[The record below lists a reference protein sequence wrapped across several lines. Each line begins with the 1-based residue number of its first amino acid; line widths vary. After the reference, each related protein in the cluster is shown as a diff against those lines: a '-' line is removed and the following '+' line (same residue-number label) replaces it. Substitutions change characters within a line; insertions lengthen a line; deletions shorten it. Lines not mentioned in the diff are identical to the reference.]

1 MDFWTGVRL
10 PPAPPEKKGPLSTGQ
25 RAFLFKSSDEIDNI
39 LYRFSV
45 YRAEEEHNI
54 FTSWFTPYYDSGVGI
69 HTYTKNRLWGYYENG
84 LATHSSL
91 QLLRSKSWF
100 FIKIKETNEG
110 KVIKELIVGD
120 IYLILGIYLVL
131 FSQLLNIILN
141 HNPNSF
147 MGLIFM
153 LIFGFFFL
161 RHSYNEQNKL
171 YDDLIMLLNKLDN

>member
-1 MDFWTGVRL
+1 M
-10 PPAPPEKKGPLSTGQ
+10 
-25 RAFLFKSSDEIDNI
+25 I
-39 LYRFSV
+39 
-45 YRAEEEHNI
+45 
-54 FTSWFTPYYDSGVGI
+54 
-69 HTYTKNRLWGYYENG
+69 
-84 LATHSSL
+84 
-91 QLLRSKSWF
+91 

-141 HNPNSF
+141 HNSNSF